1 VILIVSAQMAN
12 YRPISHGELRERL
25 ARLVKGPVLGLT
37 WLTIMDLR
45 LPHHP
50 SELWVL
56 GSW

>member
-25 ARLVKGPVLGLT
+25 ARLVKRPVLGLT

-45 LPHHP
+45 LPHP